1 MSIQNA
7 LKTIKKIREDKN
19 DGVKTLNLQQLVNEY
34 REENVPFTDDHFK
47 KALELDWKMRWVKQT
62 K

>member
-19 DGVKTLNLQQLVNEY
+19 YGLKTFNLQQLVGQY
-34 REENVPFTDDHFK
+34 REECLPFTDDDFK

>member
-19 DGVKTLNLQQLVNEY
+19 VGLETLSLQQLEERY
-34 REENVPFTDDHFK
+34 REENVPFTDEDFK
-47 KALELDWKMRWVKQT
+47 QALELDWKMRWVKQT